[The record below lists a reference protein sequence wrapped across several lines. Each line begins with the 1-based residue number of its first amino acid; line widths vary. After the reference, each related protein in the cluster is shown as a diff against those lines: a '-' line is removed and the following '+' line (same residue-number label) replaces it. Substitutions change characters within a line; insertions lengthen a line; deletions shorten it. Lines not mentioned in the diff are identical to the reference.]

1 MKMLRDL
8 LAIKRFREGQA
19 QAAMREQRQV
29 LLQVQQQ
36 RLEAQALLTRLLAE
50 GVLAEQ
56 QLYADLCARL
66 VRLREIDQ
74 VHQAVAALRQREQ
87 QQLDALDAAQRALE
101 AAEQHFEQA
110 RSRHKEAARQTSKFI
125 DLASSFSS
133 AEALESERREDLEME
148 EAASIV
154 REREEWDTTDGE
166 SS

>member
-148 EAASIV
+148 EAASVV